1 VTSAKLALPHNVYT
15 AALISELE
23 CHVVE
28 QSGIAG
34 EKLMEKAGRVA
45 FETLLLKWPQ
55 AKKLIVLCGSGN
67 NGGDGYVLAR
77 LAHEANLQV
86 NIMYMQAAAKLRGDA
101 KTAAEK
107 CVAANVSMQA
117 LQAAELNNA
126 DVIVDGLLGTGLDR
140 HLNEFWQGLIED
152 INSFPAP
159 VLSLDIPSGLHA
171 DSGSA
176 MPVAVKADVTVTFV
190 GLKQGLLTAYGPNY
204 CGDIVF
210 SDLDIGKDHY
220 EQFPASAQ
228 RIDLKRLRP
237 LLGKREPSAHKGDCG
252 HVLIVGGDY
261 GYAGAVRM
269 SGEAAMRVGAGL
281 VTIATRPEHALNI
294 PLARPELM
302 TAAVQGAKDLNAL
315 LDRASVV
322 VIGPGLGQSAWAL
335 ELLAKILQSRLS
347 VIMDADAL
355 NLLAIEPSK
364 SHRWVLTP
372 HPGEAARLLACS
384 TKQIQSDRFS
394 AALAVQEKYNG
405 ICVLK
410 GAGSLIIDTKQT
422 ISISNAG
429 NPGMASAGMGD
440 VLSGVIAGLH
450 AQGLA
455 LADAAR
461 VGVCLHAE
469 AGDVA
474 AASAERGLL
483 ASDLLPALR
492 ALVNP

>member
-1 VTSAKLALPHNVYT
+1 
-15 AALISELE
+15 
-23 CHVVE
+23 
-28 QSGIAG
+28 
-34 EKLMEKAGRVA
+34 
-45 FETLLLKWPQ
+45 
-55 AKKLIVLCGSGN
+55 
-67 NGGDGYVLAR
+67 
-77 LAHEANLQV
+77 
-86 NIMYMQAAAKLRGDA
+86 
-101 KTAAEK
+101 
-107 CVAANVSMQA
+107 
-117 LQAAELNNA
+117 
-126 DVIVDGLLGTGLDR
+126 
-140 HLNEFWQGLIED
+140 
-152 INSFPAP
+152 
-159 VLSLDIPSGLHA
+159 
-171 DSGSA
+171 
-176 MPVAVKADVTVTFV
+176 
-190 GLKQGLLTAYGPNY
+190 
-204 CGDIVF
+204 
-210 SDLDIGKDHY
+210 
-220 EQFPASAQ
+220 
-228 RIDLKRLRP
+228 
-237 LLGKREPSAHKGDCG
+237 
-252 HVLIVGGDY
+252 
-261 GYAGAVRM
+261 
-269 SGEAAMRVGAGL
+269 
-281 VTIATRPEHALNI
+281 
-294 PLARPELM
+294 
-302 TAAVQGAKDLNAL
+302 L

-410 GAGSLIIDTKQT
+410 GAGSLIVDTKQT

-440 VLSGVIAGLH
+440 VLSGVIAGLY
-450 AQGLA
+450 AQGLS

-483 ASDLLPALR
+483 ASDLMPALR

>member
-1 VTSAKLALPHNVYT
+1 
-15 AALISELE
+15 
-23 CHVVE
+23 
-28 QSGIAG
+28 
-34 EKLMEKAGRVA
+34 
-45 FETLLLKWPQ
+45 
-55 AKKLIVLCGSGN
+55 
-67 NGGDGYVLAR
+67 
-77 LAHEANLQV
+77 
-86 NIMYMQAAAKLRGDA
+86 
-101 KTAAEK
+101 
-107 CVAANVSMQA
+107 
-117 LQAAELNNA
+117 
-126 DVIVDGLLGTGLDR
+126 
-140 HLNEFWQGLIED
+140 
-152 INSFPAP
+152 
-159 VLSLDIPSGLHA
+159 
-171 DSGSA
+171 
-176 MPVAVKADVTVTFV
+176 
-190 GLKQGLLTAYGPNY
+190 
-204 CGDIVF
+204 
-210 SDLDIGKDHY
+210 
-220 EQFPASAQ
+220 
-228 RIDLKRLRP
+228 
-237 LLGKREPSAHKGDCG
+237 
-252 HVLIVGGDY
+252 
-261 GYAGAVRM
+261 VRM
-269 SGEAAMRVGAGL
+269 AGEAAMRVGAGL

-450 AQGLA
+450 AQGLT